1 MKKNRFARIVLILAL
16 LAAGQAA
23 VRMPASQKPAA
34 PPPAADGLFDR
45 TVDSWDKG
53 DYVAALQAF
62 EALIR
67 GPEAGRYFERI
78 ALITGELFE
87 VRELTTDGRN
97 PRFSPDGR
105 FAAYDAGTGSG
116 RVIRILNA
124 ANGFKLLAEVRGWN
138 GVFSPSG
145 ERLAYLRLKDTPEME
160 ALRKDLEK
168 ASAGEA
174 SDSRAAFT
182 IQRQLASLEAKN
194 CEIVLRDMRSGGE
207 SVLPDGG
214 MLKGELVFGA
224 DEREV
229 RFVGGAESDTA
240 SNEIYAVAVD
250 SASQTAAPRALT
262 SGPGF
267 KTAPVLVPG
276 GKFLIYGQPSQS
288 PFPRPPQTGPAASAQ
303 PTTQPAAQPA
313 VQSAGRAAAPAQ
325 AAAGTTG
332 AAQPPAQSG
341 RPSGGPSRRFAVLDL
356 ASGASKIFDGASPTP
371 SADGSE
377 LAFIGREVAENTLV
391 VLKLDGAW
399 SQTTVKKTPESLASP
414 AFSPDGKRLAFEMS
428 YTRNSEIFLIGADG
442 KNEVRLT
449 REIQPDRTP
458 RFLAPNLVL
467 AIKGERRHS
476 RSYLY
481 DTETLTGFRL
491 FHNNTV
497 RTIAPEY
504 EWAPNP
510 TGNLLLIGAERDGDT
525 ISPQRGVYLLDRGKK
540 IDREALLARL
550 ASQLAAERALR
561 ARGEA
566 LSKPIAAE
574 VRAVTERVSRTK
586 LYEYQ
591 EALFCFDSKHVSQ
604 PGNQKAAEY
613 IYKTFESFGYK
624 PEYQWV
630 PNRPN
635 KTANVVAV
643 LEGAENPELFYVMSS
658 HYDSNVRSPGADD
671 NTSATAVLLET
682 ARLLAGKPLPASVVL
697 AAFTGEEAGFW
708 GSREFVRLAKERKLR
723 VLAAV
728 NNDMIGWTNDHRL
741 DDTIRFTNAGIRDLL
756 HAAAF
761 GFSRLVTYDTR
772 YVKST
777 DSVPLYEAWGDVI
790 GGLGS
795 YPLLGNPYYHQPTD
809 LLETVNQELIA
820 EATKYNTAAVMLLA
834 SSPSPVRDIKA
845 VRAGE
850 GGLEIS
856 WAPNPEKG
864 IAYYVVTWG
873 PDDGPAIA
881 TKKVKVPH
889 IRLPALNLKPGQ
901 KLRISVSA
909 VNGRGMI
916 NWDEGRIVVE
926 PAI

>member
-1 MKKNRFARIVLILAL
+1 MKKSRFVRIVLILAL
-16 LAAGQAA
+16 LTAGQAA
-23 VRMPASQKPAA
+23 VRNPAVRKPAA
-34 PPPAADGLFDR
+34 PPSAADGLFDR
-45 TVDSWDKG
+45 AVDSWDKG

-62 EALIR
+62 EAFVR
-67 GPEAGRYFERI
+67 GPEASRYFERI

-87 VRELTTDGRN
+87 VRELTLDGRN

-116 RVIRILNA
+116 RVIRILDA
-124 ANGFKLLAEVRGWN
+124 ANGFELLAEVRGWN

-145 ERLAYLRLKDTPEME
+145 ERLAYLCLKDTPEMK
-160 ALRKDLEK
+160 ALRKDMEK

-174 SDSRAAFT
+174 SDSRAAFR
-182 IQRQLASLEAKN
+182 IQRRLASLEAKN

-224 DEREV
+224 AGREV
-229 RFVGGAESDTA
+229 WFVGAAESDTA
-240 SNEIYAVAVD
+240 SNEIYAAPVD
-250 SASQTAAPRALT
+250 SASRTAAPRVLT
-262 SGPGF
+262 PGPGF
-267 KTAPVLVPG
+267 KSAPVVVPG

-288 PFPRPPQTGPAASAQ
+288 PFPRPPQTGSTAPAR
-303 PTTQPAAQPA
+303 PTT
-313 VQSAGRAAAPAQ
+313 
-325 AAAGTTG
+325 
-332 AAQPPAQSG
+332 QPPAQSG
-341 RPSGGPSRRFAVLDL
+341 RPAGGPSRRFAVLDL
-356 ASGASKIFDGASPTP
+356 ASGASKAFDGASPTP
-371 SADGSE
+371 SADGSQ
-377 LAFIGREVAENTLV
+377 LAFIGREGAENTLV
-391 VLKLDGAW
+391 VLKLDGTWA
-399 SQTTVKKTPESLASP
+399 QTTVKKTAESLASP
-414 AFSPDGKRLAFEMS
+414 AFSPDGKRLAFEMT

-449 REIQPDRTP
+449 REIQHDRTP

-481 DTETLTGFRL
+481 DTETLTGTRL
-491 FHNNTV
+491 FHNNTI

-504 EWAPNP
+504 EWAPDP

-525 ISPQRGVYLLDRGKK
+525 ISPERGVYLLDRGKK
-540 IDREALLARL
+540 IGREALLARL
-550 ASQLAAERALR
+550 ASQWTAEKALR

-574 VRAVTERVSRTK
+574 IRAVTERVSRTK

-591 EALFCFDSKHVSQ
+591 EALFSFDSKHVSQ

-643 LEGAENPELFYVMSS
+643 LEGAANPELFYVMSS

-671 NTSATAVLLET
+671 NSSATAVLLET

-741 DDTIRFTNAGIRDLL
+741 DDTIRFTNTGVRDLL

-820 EATKYNTAAVMLLA
+820 EAAKYNTAAVMLLA
-834 SSPSPVRDIKA
+834 SSPSPVRKIKVA
-845 VRAGE
+845 RAGE
-850 GGLEIS
+850 GDLEIS

-873 PDDGPAIA
+873 PDDGPAVA

-889 IRLPALNLKPGQ
+889 IRLPAPKLKPGQ

-909 VNGRGMI
+909 VNGRGMV

-926 PAI
+926 P